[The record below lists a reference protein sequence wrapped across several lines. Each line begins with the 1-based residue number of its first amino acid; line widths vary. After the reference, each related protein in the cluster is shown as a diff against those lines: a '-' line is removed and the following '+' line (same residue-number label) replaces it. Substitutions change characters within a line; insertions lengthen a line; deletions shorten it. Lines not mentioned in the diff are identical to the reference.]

1 MMEDKGKKIIKDEG
15 NLSLSIQYCPLCQQ
29 YIFYPREL
37 CPHCWQGGMEWKK
50 SSGRGQVYTYTIV
63 RKSYLPEFAHRVPY
77 IYALVELEEGI
88 RIPSNII
95 DCPVEQV
102 KIGLPVELAWAEADF
117 GYIPVFRPAEL

>member
-1 MMEDKGKKIIKDEG
+1 MKESQFEHPILPTLPAIYILPLGIMP
-15 NLSLSIQYCPLCQQ
+15 SLLA
-29 YIFYPREL
+29 R
-37 CPHCWQGGMEWKK
+37 GMEWKK